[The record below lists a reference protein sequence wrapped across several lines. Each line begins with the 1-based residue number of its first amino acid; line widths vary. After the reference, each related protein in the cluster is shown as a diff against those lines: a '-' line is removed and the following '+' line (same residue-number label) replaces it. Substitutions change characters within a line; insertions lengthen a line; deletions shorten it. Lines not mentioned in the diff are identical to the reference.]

1 MDDNILRVN
10 KINKSFQKF
19 KLRDVSFSIKR
30 GTIMGFV
37 GRNGSGKTT
46 TLKSIYGLLKVDN
59 GQILYNEKE
68 LCLDEYKI
76 KNEIGLLFGGI
87 DYFPNKKVKILTDVS
102 KRFYENWDQKAYE
115 SWIKYFDIDENKR
128 IRELSNGMKVKYNLA
143 IALSHNAKLLLLDEP
158 TSGLD
163 PISRDEILDIF
174 RKIVEKYNT
183 TILFSTH
190 VISDL
195 DKVAD
200 DITYIKN
207 GEIIYTGEID
217 KFKQNYFKI
226 NGNVGDINDEL
237 INLIG
242 HYRTKNNQFEGTILL
257 KDASKFNKF
266 KLSEATLEDIIL
278 HIERGEQDEKSPL

>member
-217 KFKQNYFKI
+217 KFKQNYLKI
-226 NGNVGDINDEL
+226 NGNVSDINDEL

>member
-1 MDDNILRVN
+1 MDDIILTVN
-10 KINKSFQKF
+10 KIKKSFQNFELK
-19 KLRDVSFSIKR
+19 DVSFSIKR

-68 LCLDEYKI
+68 LCLNEYKI

-87 DYFPNKKVKILTDVS
+87 DYFPNKKVKVLTDVT
-102 KRFYENWDQKAYE
+102 KRFYEDWDQKAYE

-207 GEIIYTGEID
+207 GEIIYTGKIE
-217 KFKQNYFKI
+217 KFKQNYLKI
-226 NGNVGDINDEL
+226 NGNANDINDDL
-237 INLIG
+237 IKLIG
-242 HYRTKNNQFEGTILL
+242 HYRTRNNQFEGTIMSS
-257 KDASKFNKF
+257 DASKFNKF
-266 KLSEATLEDIIL
+266 KLSEVTLEDIIL

>member
-1 MDDNILRVN
+1 MDDIILTVN
-10 KINKSFQKF
+10 KIKKSFQNFELK
-19 KLRDVSFSIKR
+19 DVSFSIKR

-68 LCLDEYKI
+68 LCLNEYKI

-87 DYFPNKKVKILTDVS
+87 DYFPNKKVKVLTDVT
-102 KRFYENWDQKAYE
+102 KRFYEDWDQKAYE

-207 GEIIYTGEID
+207 GKIIYTGKVE
-217 KFKQNYFKI
+217 KFKQNYLKI
-226 NGNVGDINDEL
+226 NGNANDINDDL
-237 INLIG
+237 IKLIG
-242 HYRTKNNQFEGTILL
+242 HYRTRNNQFEGTIMSS
-257 KDASKFNKF
+257 DASKFNKF
-266 KLSEATLEDIIL
+266 KLSEVTLEDIIL

>member
-1 MDDNILRVN
+1 MDDKILSIN
-10 KINKSFQKF
+10 NINKSFQKF
-19 KLRDVSFSIKR
+19 ELKDVSFSIKR

-68 LCLDEYKI
+68 LSLDEYKI

-87 DYFPNKKVKILTDVS
+87 DYFPNKKVKILTDVT
-102 KRFYENWDQKAYE
+102 KRFYEHWDQKAYE

-207 GEIIYTGEID
+207 GEIIYTGEIE
-217 KFKQNYFKI
+217 KFKQNYLKI
-226 NGNVGDINDEL
+226 SGNITDINDDL

-242 HYRTKNNQFEGTILL
+242 HYRTKNNQFEGTIMSN
-257 KDASKFNKF
+257 DASKFSKF

>member
-87 DYFPNKKVKILTDVS
+87 DYFLNKKVKILTDVS

-217 KFKQNYFKI
+217 KFKQNYLKI
-226 NGNVGDINDEL
+226 NGNVSDINDEL